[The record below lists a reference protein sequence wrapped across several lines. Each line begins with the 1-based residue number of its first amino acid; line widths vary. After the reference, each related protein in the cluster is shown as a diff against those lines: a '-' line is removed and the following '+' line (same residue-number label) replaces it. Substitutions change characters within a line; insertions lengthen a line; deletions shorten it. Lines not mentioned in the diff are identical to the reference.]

1 MNEEKR
7 RVISIL
13 MENEAGALCRVAG
26 LFSARGF
33 NIESLNVA
41 PTFDPTL
48 SRMTLVTVCNEHIM
62 EQINKQLNKLIDVV
76 KLVDL
81 SEGDFVDRELM
92 LIKIKANPRERSAYL
107 LMAET
112 FRGRVVD
119 INQSSLIIEITGSQQ
134 KLNAFVNA
142 FDPACILEL
151 SRTGLTGLAS
161 SDKDKVLS
169 VH

>member
-1 MNEEKR
+1 MIEKR

-41 PTFDPTL
+41 PTLDSTL
-48 SRMTLVTVCNEHIM
+48 SRMTLVTTCNDHIL

-81 SEGDFVDRELM
+81 SDGDFVDRELM
-92 LIKIKANPRERSAYL
+92 LVKIKAGHKERSTYL
-107 LMAET
+107 LLADA

-119 INQSSLIIEITGSQQ
+119 VNEQTLIIELTGSQQ
-134 KLNAFVNA
+134 KLNAFIRALDEDSV
-142 FDPACILEL
+142 IEL
-151 SRTGLTGLAS
+151 SRTGLSGLAS
-161 SDKDKVLS
+161 SGKDKTLS
-169 VH
+169 VDF